1 MSAHNCAELGRPSG
15 RAKYR
20 YKALYSACLT
30 SQQRSPTCRSLILF
44 TNSIGVGTTLF
55 RIVSSRGC
63 ISSLSANDLHCGG
76 IAGPPNWFQCAL
88 WRHCCPPIC
97 SERTAP
103 YKMRN
108 TTQLLEMHANNTQ
121 FTKHKCESYTHTNE
135 KHTSEVLQQPTHC
148 MRRQTCQQIDLR
160 TANTRGQFYSS
171 YAITHINSRINN
183 EQVGNVKQHIPDTRG
198 QCYSHQAFC
207 VVMSIAVHLQW
218 VY

>member
-30 SQQRSPTCRSLILF
+30 SQQRSPKCRSLILF
-44 TNSIGVGTTLF
+44 TNSIGVGIASATLF

-63 ISSLSANDLHCGG
+63 ISSLPANDLHCGG

-97 SERTAP
+97 WERTAP

-121 FTKHKCESYTHTNE
+121 FTKHRCESYTHTNE
-135 KHTSEVLQQPTHC
+135 K
-148 MRRQTCQQIDLR
+148 
-160 TANTRGQFYSS
+160 
-171 YAITHINSRINN
+171 THIRNSATTNTLYATPN
-183 EQVGNVKQHIPDTRG
+183 LPTK
-198 QCYSHQAFC
+198 
-207 VVMSIAVHLQW
+207 L
-218 VY
+218 